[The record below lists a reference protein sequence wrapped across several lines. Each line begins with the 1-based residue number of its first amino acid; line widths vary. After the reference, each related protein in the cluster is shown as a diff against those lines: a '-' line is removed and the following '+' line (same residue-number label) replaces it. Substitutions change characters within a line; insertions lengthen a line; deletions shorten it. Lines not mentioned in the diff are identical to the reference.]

1 MKFKLS
7 DLKRELE
14 GPAELQPV
22 SLQAVNEQILIT
34 IKALKS
40 NSIVERNTVI
50 FDGMV
55 KYMAET
61 KLKCRRKGLFLFGNT
76 GTGKTFAA
84 KVISSYRDI
93 HLYTCRDLE
102 AKYKKSETH
111 FWEIIK
117 DRKDIIIDDLGTEKT
132 RNEYGIK
139 FELFEEALDERHK
152 LFEQYGTK
160 TIVTANMSGEAIK
173 ERYSERI
180 YSRIR
185 SMCECINATGKD
197 LRLVVVGKT
206 LNRECERK
214 DLRL

>member
-1 MKFKLS
+1 VKFKLS
-7 DLKRELE
+7 DIKREIE
-14 GPAELQPV
+14 GPQELQEV
-22 SLQAVNEQILIT
+22 SIEAINERILNT
-34 IKALKS
+34 IQVLADKS
-40 NSIVERNTVI
+40 IKERNTVI
-50 FDGMV
+50 FAGMV
-55 KYMAET
+55 QYLAET

-102 AKYKKSETH
+102 AKYEKSNTH

-117 DRKDIIIDDLGTEKT
+117 DRKDIIIDDLGTEDAK
-132 RNEYGIK
+132 NDYGVK
-139 FELFEEALDERHK
+139 FELFEKAIDERHL
-152 LFEQYGTK
+152 LFEKYGTR
-160 TIVTANMSGEAIK
+160 TIITSNLSGEAIK

-197 LRLVVVGKT
+197 LRL
-206 LNRECERK
+206 
-214 DLRL
+214 

>member
-1 MKFKLS
+1 MKFKLT
-7 DLKRELE
+7 DIKRELE
-14 GPAELQPV
+14 GPQELQEV
-22 SLQAVNEQILIT
+22 SIEAINEQILKT
-34 IKALKS
+34 IDALRS
-40 NSIVERNTVI
+40 GSIVERNTHI
-50 FDGMV
+50 FV
-55 KYMAET
+55 ALTHYLAET

-117 DRKDIIIDDLGTEKT
+117 DRKDIIIDDLGTEDAK
-132 RNEYGIK
+132 NDYGVK
-139 FELFEEALDERHK
+139 FELFEKAIDERHL
-152 LFEQYGTK
+152 LFEQYGTR
-160 TIVTANMSGEAIK
+160 TIITSNLSGEAIK

-197 LRLVVVGKT
+197 LRLDK
-206 LNRECERK
+206 
-214 DLRL
+214 